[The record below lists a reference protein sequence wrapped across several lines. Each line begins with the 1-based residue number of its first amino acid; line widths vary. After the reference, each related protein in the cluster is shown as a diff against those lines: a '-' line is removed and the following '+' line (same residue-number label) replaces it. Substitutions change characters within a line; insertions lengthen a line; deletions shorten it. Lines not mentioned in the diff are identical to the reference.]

1 MSLTGKLALSNL
13 KKKPGRTA
21 FTIIAVV
28 LSVAIVTAVFGFVES
43 ARLALRDMYIAG
55 SGDYHVVFTYTTPE
69 KNLELSKDPEVG
81 TYFTRFGDSQFCFR
95 LLHPSGNY
103 KKTAEEIAKR
113 HNIPIDE
120 VAYFRELLAIE
131 GYETGG
137 NFEPFIFVGIVL
149 AVVVMTASV
158 IVISNAFAVSAGE
171 RLREFGILKSVGAT
185 SGQIART
192 VLYEAF
198 FISLIGIPVGLLAGC
213 FVEFVGIS
221 VAGYFLRAL
230 NSMNNNNINF
240 KFAMSAWVIAAGAGL
255 SVLTILLSAFIPARR
270 ASKRSAIS
278 SIRAEQEIKIDPK
291 KIKTSPIINRFF
303 GIEGVL
309 ADKQLKRSRRAYRST
324 VVSLTISVILFI
336 VANGATSSMMSSSN
350 IIYPDMEA
358 NIMLRSTT
366 VIDRTKINEV
376 AHFVT
381 ETDGGTVNF
390 TGETWLKTPDDFM
403 SDKYKEI
410 IADAGGYKNGVT
422 VISLS
427 DRLYKEVA
435 EEAGV
440 KNGGAV
446 LINAAP
452 SAYGNHA
459 NYRPYKTIPDTVTV
473 QDENGSFNIQI
484 SGSANDVPPEI
495 QVNLNPQKINIAVP
509 EYYIAANDLTIN
521 YCIWFVAANDP
532 EAFSENADEANLYD
546 KLGIEKNRF
555 FIENIRKNA
564 EAVSGIARL
573 VTVFAYS
580 FVGLLTLI
588 ALTNV
593 ISTISTN
600 IRMRAREFAVLQSIG
615 ETRTGIRRMLSL
627 ESLMWSVKSLLF
639 GLVIG
644 LILFCLIYKSASG
657 IVPYPFEFPVLAVCE
672 CIAAV
677 FAVSVITMLSAVSKL
692 GKGSIIEDI
701 RSDSF

>member
-1 MSLTGKLALSNL
+1 MSLTAKLALSNL

-43 ARLALRDMYIAG
+43 SRLTLRDMYI
-55 SGDYHVVFTYTTPE
+55 SGNGDWHVVFTHTSPE
-69 KNLELSKDPEVG
+69 INIELSNDPEVG
-81 TYFTRFGDSQFCFR
+81 TYFTRFESSQFCFR
-95 LLHPSGNY
+95 LAHPSKDY
-103 KKTAEEIAKR
+103 KQTAAEIAGR

-120 VAYFRELLAIE
+120 IAYFKELLAIE
-131 GYETGG
+131 GFESGG
-137 NFEPFIFVGIVL
+137 NFIPFVIIGVIL
-149 AVVVMTASV
+149 ASVVMIASV
-158 IVISNAFAVSAGE
+158 IVISNAFAISAGE
-171 RLREFGILKSVGAT
+171 RLREFGILKSVGA
-185 SGQIART
+185 SSRQIAAT

-213 FVEFVGIS
+213 FVELVGVS
-221 VAGYFLRAL
+221 VARYFLEAL
-230 NSMNNNNINF
+230 NAMNNNQINF
-240 KFAMSAWVIAAGAGL
+240 RFAMSAWVIAVGSGL
-255 SVLTILLSAFIPARR
+255 SVITILLSAFIPARR

-278 SIRAEQEIKIDPK
+278 SIRAEQEVKINPK
-291 KIKTSPIINRFF
+291 KIKTSPIIKRIF

-336 VANGATSSMMSSSN
+336 VANGATSSMLSSSA
-350 IIYPDMEA
+350 ILYPEMNA
-358 NIMLRSTT
+358 NITLRSTE
-366 VIDRTKINEV
+366 VIDSDKISEI
-376 AHFVT
+376 AKFVT

-390 TGETWLKTPDDFM
+390 VGETRLKTPDDFM
-403 SDKYKEI
+403 SQKYKEI
-410 IADAGGYKNGVT
+410 IADAGGYTNGVT
-422 VISLS
+422 LISLS
-427 DRLYKEVA
+427 EKLYNEVA
-435 EEAGV
+435 KEAGV
-440 KNGGAV
+440 NNGGAI

-459 NYRPYKTIPDTVTV
+459 AYRPYDIIPNFIAAY
-473 QDENGSFNIQI
+473 DENGSFDIPI
-484 SGSANDVPPEI
+484 SGSALKIPSEV
-495 QVNLNPQKINIAVP
+495 QVGLNPRNINIAVP
-509 EYYIAANDLTIN
+509 ENYITANNLIFNTGGWFVLANDAEL
-521 YCIWFVAANDP
+521 FV
-532 EAFSENADEANLYD
+532 SNATETNLYE
-546 KLGIEKNRF
+546 KLGIEKSRF
-555 FIENIRKNA
+555 FIENRRKNA
-564 EAVSGIARL
+564 EAINGLARL

-615 ETRTGIRRMLSL
+615 ETRAGIRRMLSL
-627 ESLMWSVKSLLF
+627 ESLLWSVKSLVY

-644 LILFCLIYKSASG
+644 LILFYLIYRLASG
-657 IVPYPFEFPVLAVCE
+657 TVPYPFEFPVLAVVE

-677 FAVSVITMLSAVSKL
+677 FAVSVITMLCAVSKL

-701 RSDSF
+701 RADSF